1 MAHCINKFHPE
12 FLKLVDSTNINPIIL
27 ASKVSVWQ
35 EKNGLDKFPTITELN
50 IIKPGVK
57 ELFESD
63 SNIANQVYEALGF
76 QGNNTVRLYRIE
88 NKNIP
93 YDESREGIVS
103 KKEIIGGFFT
113 DNPNTVANYIRK
125 NQSTEGISLVY
136 VDVLKS
142 DLDKYH
148 VSKNKYAKNMD
159 VESDNWIIPQNINR
173 NYVDLKDLT
182 KVTGNFM
189 TLSKAKTELS
199 DIINNLPKNEITPQQ
214 KQQAIQLYSQYLE
227 SLNKPNTN
235 PVLQGNQQEQV
246 KKFAELQ
253 ERLNNKEFI
262 EGAKTAWESTS
273 ALQELGTQEEYND
286 YIARVS
292 LGILKNPSSG
302 EYNYDSKVKDI
313 VYHKTPFSFDKFEK
327 PIEERKLNKLNKSD
341 AIFFN
346 FENKG
351 FFRSKEGAKTISV
364 IVNTTNNKITNE
376 NIPYATGSKESI
388 KNLLQEDFDS
398 ITVNKTGGNKELLVF
413 EPKQIHILG
422 GKQDIEN
429 FAKFVSNSNA
439 KLQSFQK
446 SVILN
451 NGNYLNLSEEKKK
464 EIYKN
469 YVNLMDR
476 KREGKAIDY
485 SKFNLMF
492 DNLQVFNYKETYIFG
507 EWDVQNN
514 IFRGRLMSSPGIKE
528 LYGAFDDLFKTV
540 DFVASVPEDIGA
552 MLEKKG
558 LYKLNVGKE
567 YNFRGE
573 EMIKNLYFSNK
584 DLVEKIFK
592 TSPEKVTIEQIKKYD
607 TFYNQKLSQSKF
619 VNDYIT
625 YSIKKEQQQNIKKD
639 VSTTALSEI
648 LSILDKDKI
657 DTTTLYYVQLLS
669 QKFNEYIKEQPQ
681 YESREKLFKKISKEV
696 DDIFIKIR
704 ENAISNEK
712 FNYLENK
719 NNELINDIKA
729 AIEDKLSIYIPKIQV
744 EDQNFYEK
752 LKELGI
758 YDYNAFRL
766 ARKIK
771 SGKVT
776 EEDKSSFIKEIVK
789 NSSLNKITIDKTD
802 VFNDP
807 KIYIELDTELNK
819 TLASF
824 LSNFG
829 ITTKVL
835 EDFQDKFN
843 IDSFATVDILNKT
856 IYTSK
861 NNQTDYPQQSGKL
874 IAYMMQH
881 NPLVTEVM
889 KDLKKYSIYR
899 SLSKEELLDTVGDL
913 IAEQLYKKTNNELPK
928 SLLDK
933 LKMLIHQFFKNLTTL
948 KLNRINRNVGF
959 IADNV
964 LLQNQSLI
972 TSSIYKPGAQNK
984 KTSQVNLEEALKND
998 KFANDIVNKMADYF
1012 ILTGSPSLA
1021 EQGTVLRPIENHLHD
1036 LDWVSPF
1043 DKTKTNKL
1051 FNSLYPNNKFVR
1063 EIKGANNDTNTWLI
1077 VPEGYK
1083 IINLNIIGD
1092 KKTIIGYD
1100 IVDKDNNIVS
1110 SYDKKNDEHTGKIEA
1125 KLIDIFIYNNDKTRK
1140 EDSLAVPYT
1149 LPSGKKL
1156 LLSDWRVTFKAKLG
1170 YSRLKDIWDYNRFI
1184 PNDNIF
1190 KEEIYLQQEPQ
1201 STEKPSEEINTLIK
1215 NFLAKLGIS
1224 VKSVDEIRD
1233 KDGNVISATAKA
1245 DMLNKIIE
1253 IIEGKASIDTLP
1265 EEAAHFFVEML
1276 DENNPLLKEMMSKI
1290 TGYRIYAETVEQYK
1304 NNSQYRN
1311 KDGTLNIT
1319 KLKKEAI
1326 GKLIAQHIVSQST
1339 TNELDAKMKD
1349 FTSWWDKVWNF
1360 IKSLFKKSQ
1369 VDAFKVAAEKIL
1381 KSDTSDLSQQNIQ
1394 DQGEFYQLEGV
1405 EKLEQ
1410 HQTDIQLDNSIDP
1423 KTGQKRHIYNM
1434 SGKDIKYSVTSKY
1447 VDAWLKRKFPNDSRD
1462 ETQKKIDLLK
1472 AEYGDLIHEIM
1483 QDIIDV
1489 YVDPKTH
1496 LIRSK
1501 PAASKNKNS
1510 DTVIYKTLDR
1520 FVKDL
1525 ILNYNEPGT
1534 KFMREVKI
1542 HDPIKDVAGSI
1553 DLLVITP
1560 EGTAHIYDWKSQEI
1574 KKNQNELTPY
1584 KEIMYRIQLQEYK
1597 KILQTHYDI
1606 KDFGVVRAIPI
1617 RVVYQYKGSGDTR
1630 TINGINKIEIGS
1642 FDTSKIPDDKN
1653 YLLPITLRDE
1663 KSDDM
1668 ELSEYVK
1675 KLNSI
1680 MDILENKKY
1689 KTEDERRRKKIEL
1702 AKYKNAVRDL
1712 QLRGD
1717 IRKFIELG
1725 NYEIGKYKKLIS
1737 DKKLTEKDALESL
1750 EILSVFTNTT
1760 TVFNKY
1766 MNQLKKFKKESKNK
1780 NVIETIDEIINDYNQ
1795 MNSTADVVLSDMKQA
1810 IKNMVSDFAKEK
1822 TGITN
1827 LLEGETV
1834 IGQMT
1839 GLFSSLSTIP
1849 QKSFRVFSRILSDA
1863 QIKRDNQFNKD
1874 YEELVALRNEYID
1887 WARSKGLSDKDLFKP
1902 LLDYNENG
1910 QWTGRFLKKYKS
1922 EFYKLMNQAIQTEN
1936 LNWLISNTEF
1946 DKDKYEKDLKRQ
1958 KEFYDSIVYDAKDET
1973 NNKKLQALAYENWI
1987 KNHDVNYGG
1996 VNKNKQAY
2004 LNMDNY
2010 NGKKV
2015 LNTYLKPKSIW
2026 KTEKWNELEKSP
2038 IAYKTYLYFQDL
2050 VKRSNKAGVLDEYT
2064 PGFIPN
2070 LHKNKVEQFVFG
2082 GDMFSSKGIF
2092 EKLEVENSES
2102 PFAPQINPITG
2113 EVEHTIPAH
2122 FIRDIGVEKEDGT
2135 MDYSQKSMDL
2145 FRVFGVW
2152 AAQLANYE
2160 SMSEIEDKSRL
2171 LLFVEKNKSH
2181 IETDKFSNPVFEGG
2195 VKKEITGN
2203 EVNSKL
2209 LSEFINYY
2217 LYNIQSGKMEDKKI
2231 KIGDKEYSGV
2241 KALGW
2246 LTRFFSLKTLALNPL
2261 SGTANF
2267 VGGTGNAFFQ
2277 ASKGILFNTSDWASS
2292 IYDLTKRDQ
2301 IAFGLLGVADILL
2314 TDTKD
2319 SKINKLS
2326 VSSIIGANT
2335 IDKAYVMMHT
2345 SDKAVQYP
2353 IAIAIMK
2360 NHMVDENGKIVDIK
2374 TYVKAKYKYNE
2385 SFYSLPASEQTI
2397 IRKKIEDEV
2406 KTLKETKSIYTTA
2419 KIVNDKIEIPG
2430 VDLQSEQ
2437 WGRFRLKIKKVNKN
2451 VLGNSTRD
2459 DINSIRT
2466 SMLGSMAMQ
2475 FRSWMPQMVQERF
2488 GKLKY
2493 DQDLEVHTMGKFNL
2507 FFQEMFTKRS
2517 VALLTAIVNA
2527 SGTSMV
2533 EAAKQ
2538 KYLLLKAEAIEKGE
2552 EFTITEGEFVDM
2564 YIGNIRSLYKE
2575 FLIILGFGALIFTAL
2590 SGDDDDENKGW
2601 RTYAARAFRKYYDE
2615 FAFFYFPTSWSNL
2628 VNTPI
2633 PAVGLAEDFF
2643 RFTGALTKQGYGF
2656 VINDD
2661 DKMDDAK
2668 PAKYFFK
2675 MMPLFKEGIQIR
2687 AIFDDDFRK
2696 DWDIRFNATNR

>member
-1 MAHCINKFHPE
+1 MSCQIIYNNQKYSIESFKD
-12 FLKLVDSTNINPIIL
+12 FLD
-27 ASKVSVWQ
+27 
-35 EKNGLDKFPTITELN
+35 
-50 IIKPGVK
+50 
-57 ELFESD
+57 
-63 SNIANQVYEALGF
+63 
-76 QGNNTVRLYRIE
+76 
-88 NKNIP
+88 
-93 YDESREGIVS
+93 
-103 KKEIIGGFFT
+103 
-113 DNPNTVANYIRK
+113 
-125 NQSTEGISLVY
+125 
-136 VDVLKS
+136 
-142 DLDKYH
+142 
-148 VSKNKYAKNMD
+148 
-159 VESDNWIIPQNINR
+159 
-173 NYVDLKDLT
+173 
-182 KVTGNFM
+182 
-189 TLSKAKTELS
+189 
-199 DIINNLPKNEITPQQ
+199 
-214 KQQAIQLYSQYLE
+214 
-227 SLNKPNTN
+227 
-235 PVLQGNQQEQV
+235 
-246 KKFAELQ
+246 
-253 ERLNNKEFI
+253 NNKSIFLQDFI
-262 EGAKTAWESTS
+262 S
-273 ALQELGTQEEYND
+273 
-286 YIARVS
+286 
-292 LGILKNPSSG
+292 
-302 EYNYDSKVKDI
+302 
-313 VYHKTPFSFDKFEK
+313 
-327 PIEERKLNKLNKSD
+327 
-341 AIFFN
+341 
-346 FENKG
+346 
-351 FFRSKEGAKTISV
+351 
-364 IVNTTNNKITNE
+364 
-376 NIPYATGSKESI
+376 
-388 KNLLQEDFDS
+388 
-398 ITVNKTGGNKELLVF
+398 
-413 EPKQIHILG
+413 
-422 GKQDIEN
+422 QDIEG
-429 FAKFVSNSNA
+429 FKEFVGS
-439 KLQSFQK
+439 KQQK
-446 SVILN
+446 NITSI
-451 NGNYLNLSEEKKK
+451 GK
-464 EIYKN
+464 E
-469 YVNLMDR
+469 
-476 KREGKAIDY
+476 
-485 SKFNLMF
+485 
-492 DNLQVFNYKETYIFG
+492 DNLQY
-507 EWDVQNN
+507 Q
-514 IFRGRLMSSPGIKE
+514 
-528 LYGAFDDLFKTV
+528 FKV
-540 DFVASVPEDIGA
+540 VS
-552 MLEKKG
+552 
-558 LYKLNVGKE
+558 
-567 YNFRGE
+567 
-573 EMIKNLYFSNK
+573 NLYNNLDKINK
-584 DLVEKIFK
+584 LWKQIGNNNTFWNKIQQDFQIPK
-592 TSPEKVTIEQIKKYD
+592 EQIELLKESEGNTIE
-607 TFYNQKLSQSKF
+607 
-619 VNDYIT
+619 
-625 YSIKKEQQQNIKKD
+625 
-639 VSTTALSEI
+639 
-648 LSILDKDKI
+648 
-657 DTTTLYYVQLLS
+657 
-669 QKFNEYIKEQPQ
+669 
-681 YESREKLFKKISKEV
+681 EKL
-696 DDIFIKIR
+696 
-704 ENAISNEK
+704 
-712 FNYLENK
+712 
-719 NNELINDIKA
+719 
-729 AIEDKLSIYIPKIQV
+729 
-744 EDQNFYEK
+744 
-752 LKELGI
+752 
-758 YDYNAFRL
+758 
-766 ARKIK
+766 
-771 SGKVT
+771 T
-776 EEDKSSFIKEIVK
+776 
-789 NSSLNKITIDKTD
+789 
-802 VFNDP
+802 
-807 KIYIELDTELNK
+807 
-819 TLASF
+819 
-824 LSNFG
+824 
-829 ITTKVL
+829 
-835 EDFQDKFN
+835 
-843 IDSFATVDILNKT
+843 SFAANYSYTVEINT
-856 IYTSK
+856 
-861 NNQTDYPQQSGKL
+861 
-874 IAYMMQH
+874 
-881 NPLVTEVM
+881 
-889 KDLKKYSIYR
+889 
-899 SLSKEELLDTVGDL
+899 SKEESK
-913 IAEQLYKKTNNELPK
+913 YKKTNTTEGEFFYNGSTYVDMMWEGYTKDGKQITQEEFQKASKEYHLKRDLGNQQPTQYYSNLTVPGGTNYTENEIATPEVIPSIK
-928 SLLDK
+928 GHAQFATDK
-933 LKMLIHQFFKNLTTL
+933 GIGWFRSDDKAATKIERKDLGTFNVENDTYTQEFDAEKIETTYFKNGKQISKEEYTKANLKQPEFKTRRILEVQSDYFQKLRNNFNYQGFKYEILKTPEGNKYKKIGTKGSNWTITANEYNKAFEDFIYEGGDNQFLALLHKGDNWVTFFVKSIIQDSAKKGYEKVLFPSGNTASKVEGHTTL
-948 KLNRINRNVGF
+948 EEFKKQKEDRIKELEKLLINDEEWVVLEGSEINRYNDSF
-959 IADNV
+959 KKTYFKTEAEAMSFADNKETV
-964 LLQNQSLI
+964 FDVTNI
-972 TSSIYKPGAQNK
+972 NAKNKTEIAQLK
-984 KTSQVNLEEALKND
+984 QELERVEGPEGFGALKPIYNFYENTV
-998 KFANDIVNKMADYF
+998 KNVLNKQY
-1012 ILTGSPSLA
+1012 GK
-1021 EQGTVLRPIENHLHD
+1021 ENVKEVTD
-1036 LDWVSPF
+1036 E
-1043 DKTKTNKL
+1043 
-1051 FNSLYPNNKFVR
+1051 Y
-1063 EIKGANNDTNTWLI
+1063 GNTWNE
-1077 VPEGYK
+1077 V
-1083 IINLNIIGD
+1083 
-1092 KKTIIGYD
+1092 
-1100 IVDKDNNIVS
+1100 
-1110 SYDKKNDEHTGKIEA
+1110 
-1125 KLIDIFIYNNDKTRK
+1125 
-1140 EDSLAVPYT
+1140 T
-1149 LPSGKKL
+1149 L
-1156 LLSDWRVTFKAKLG
+1156 TEQ
-1170 YSRLKDIWDYNRFI
+1170 N
-1184 PNDNIF
+1184 

-1339 TNELDAKMKD
+1339 TNESDAKMKD
-1349 FTSWWDKVWNF
+1349 FTSWWNKVWNF
-1360 IKSLFKKSQ
+1360 IKTLFKKSQ

-1423 KTGQKRHIYNM
+1423 KTGQKRHIYNI

-1472 AEYGDLIHEIM
+1472 AEYGDLIHEMM

-1496 LIRSK
+1496 IVRTV
-1501 PAASKNKNS
+1501 PVASRNKNA
-1510 DTVIYKTLDR
+1510 DTDVYNTLDK

-1525 ILNYNEPGT
+1525 ILNYNKPGT

-1553 DLLVITP
+1553 DLLIITP
-1560 EGTAHIYDWKSQEI
+1560 EGTAHIYDWKSQQINYGE
-1574 KKNQNELTPY
+1574 NELKPY
-1584 KEIMYRIQLQEYK
+1584 KETMYRIQLQEYK

-1630 TINGINKIEIGS
+1630 TIDGINKIEIGS
-1642 FDTSKIPDDKN
+1642 FDTSLIPDDKN
-1653 YLLPITLRDE
+1653 YLLPVTLRDE
-1663 KSDDM
+1663 KSDDI
-1668 ELSEYVK
+1668 ELSEYIK

-1725 NYEIGKYKKLIS
+1725 NYEISKYKKLIK

-1760 TVFNKY
+1760 RVFNTY
-1766 MNQLKKFKKESKNK
+1766 MNELEKYKKESDDP
-1780 NVIETIDEIINDYNQ
+1780 NVIAGINEIINDYNQ
-1795 MNSTADVVLSDMKQA
+1795 MNSTADVVLSEMEEV
-1810 IKNMVSDFAKEK
+1810 IKSMVVAFAKEK

-1849 QKSFRVFSRILSDA
+1849 QKSFKVFSRILSDA

-1922 EFYKLMNQAIQTEN
+1922 EFYKLMNQAIQSED

-1946 DKDKYEKDLKRQ
+1946 DNEKYESDLKRQ

-2360 NHMVDENGKIVDIK
+2360 NHMVDENGNIVDIK

-2590 SGDDDDENKGW
+2590 SGDDDDDENKGW

-2661 DKMDDAK
+2661 DKMDEAK